1 MYLLVVVG
9 SVGKARRNQGNGRG
23 LSIDLEGGGWLGIS
37 EMWWG
42 GVMRGNVIM
51 DDLGDCEPMM
61 PIE

>member
-1 MYLLVVVG
+1 MDLLVVVG

-42 GVMRGNVIM
+42 DEGSVIM
-51 DDLGDCEPMM
+51 DDLDDCEPMM